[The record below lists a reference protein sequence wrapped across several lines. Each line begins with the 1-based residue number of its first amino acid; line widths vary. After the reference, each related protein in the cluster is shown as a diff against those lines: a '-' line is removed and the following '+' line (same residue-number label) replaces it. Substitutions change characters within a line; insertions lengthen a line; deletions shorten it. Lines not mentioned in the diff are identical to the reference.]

1 MALCLTRK
9 RNESVVLKFKHG
21 GADIKVTVVGFSPTQ
36 GVRIAIEAPD
46 SVEIVREELMYRNQG
61 WTGREIQNDTTVR

>member
-9 RNESVVLKFKHG
+9 RNESVVFKLKQG

-36 GVRIAIEAPD
+36 GVRIAIEAPN
-46 SVEIVREELMYRNQG
+46 SVEIVREELMYRDQG
-61 WTGREIQNDTTVR
+61 WQGRETKHDTTVR